1 MQECINTNVK
11 FLYQNK
17 SQNDTILTSNLWTL
31 KNSSMHIQFNK
42 LSCRMDLKRQRL
54 DAGKVEEYCSSL
66 ELGYQ
71 ELELEWKWWKRK
83 S

>member
-1 MQECINTNVK
+1 
-11 FLYQNK
+11 
-17 SQNDTILTSNLWTL
+17 
-31 KNSSMHIQFNK
+31 
-42 LSCRMDLKRQRL
+42 MDLKRQRL

-66 ELGYQ
+66 DLGYQ

>member
-17 SQNDTILTSNLWTL
+17 SQNDTILTDNLWTL

-42 LSCRMDLKRQRL
+42 PSCRMYLKRPRL
-54 DAGKVEEYCSSL
+54 DAGRVEEYCSSL

-71 ELELEWKWWKRK
+71 ELELEWK
-83 S
+83 